1 MGLFLSIPPRPAS
14 QIFFAEKSAS
24 SILGY
29 IAGNKSQTNKHR
41 QTEWSLTSCV
51 SFAVLAKNHMSK
63 LSRKEFPLTLFLY
76 LNMTWR
82 KDGRLPQC
90 WEFAR
95 PFAAPM
101 GTIFPSLPK
110 STSPS
115 DPTGAM
121 AGSAPAGW
129 LWLFSPLD
137 PRGNSNPWVGARGS
151 GLVSGVAL

>member
-1 MGLFLSIPPRPAS
+1 MGLFLSIPPHPAS

-41 QTEWSLTSCV
+41 HTERSRTSCV
-51 SFAVLAKNHMSK
+51 SFTVLAKNRMSK
-63 LSRKEFPLTLFLY
+63 LSRKELPLTLFLY
-76 LNMTWR
+76 LNTTWR
-82 KDGRLPQC
+82 KGGRLPQC

-110 STSPS
+110 GTSS
-115 DPTGAM
+115 LDPTGAM
-121 AGSAPAGW
+121 AGSAPAR
-129 LWLFSPLD
+129 WLFGCFP
-137 PRGNSNPWVGARGS
+137 PWTHGEIQTC
-151 GLVSGVAL
+151 GLGQGEEDWCLA